1 MALVGQVRQGCP
13 SMAPLG
19 YVQLKKVQKLLESRM
34 KSKNENEIKNENSFL
49 FSSLFLLSFFNF
61 CFFFHFRI
69 CFFFFIFVFVFAF
82 FFLFV
87 VVFLLFFQ
95 FFIFKFYYGASRPP
109 CTCQFNNLLIDT
121 YLVQLKKQK
130 LKKLVNKQRNVCSL
144 I

>member
-1 MALVGQVRQGCP
+1 MTIYGTARPREKFAIENAMALVGQVRQGCP

-69 CFFFFIFVFVFAF
+69 CFFFFSFSFLSLLSFSFLLLFSFYF
-82 FFLFV
+82 FSFLFLNFTMV
-87 VVFLLFFQ
+87 PLGHHARVSS
-95 FFIFKFYYGASRPP
+95 IIY
-109 CTCQFNNLLIDT
+109 
-121 YLVQLKKQK
+121 
-130 LKKLVNKQRNVCSL
+130 
-144 I
+144 